1 MTSACFEARSLQI
14 SYAFS
19 HALPFPVGEVRLTI
33 LVTRDGLTEVVQ
45 NKKAQSL
52 LAMELGLLW
61 QAQVLHRRGKRVQV
75 PVMKVGVK
83 LECKSSFDIVLG
95 LKVHLWIELSVKGY
109 ISDMFKETYVDQ
121 LVYILDVDLVASNA
135 ANEVH

>member
-1 MTSACFEARSLQI
+1 MRQTQI
-14 SYAFS
+14 
-19 HALPFPVGEVRLTI
+19 
-33 LVTRDGLTEVVQ
+33 
-45 NKKAQSL
+45 
-52 LAMELGLLW
+52 
-61 QAQVLHRRGKRVQV
+61 LHRRCKGVEVPLVQV
-75 PVMKVGVK
+75 RME
-83 LECKSSFDIVLG
+83 LEGEGGLHVILG